1 MGDWASRPLRHVA
14 PAKRPL
20 QPVTGQAGITKKL
33 TQNTVTGISGNPNGT
48 YLYLAYDL
56 SGVLDDGNELRV
68 LPIIG
73 KCGYQ
78 NVMDVLH
85 LRGVDLC
92 ITQANILSYLKKTGE
107 FGQNIDAKLAYIAR
121 LYSEEMH
128 VLAGP
133 GIKSLQELSGRK
145 VNFSDGGSGSRDPAP
160 RIAPCPKNSSIP
172 PQKRPHAH
180 ATM

>member
-1 MGDWASRPLRHVA
+1 MCPVAAWAQQQPAARVQPVA

-20 QPVTGQAGITKKL
+20 QPVTGQ
-33 TQNTVTGISGNPNGT
+33 
-48 YLYLAYDL
+48 
-56 SGVLDDGNELRV
+56 
-68 LPIIG
+68 
-73 KCGYQ
+73 
-78 NVMDVLH
+78 
-85 LRGVDLC
+85 
-92 ITQANILSYLKKTGE
+92 
-107 FGQNIDAKLAYIAR
+107 FGQNIDAKPAYIAR

-145 VNFSDGGSGSRDPAP
+145 VNFSDVGSGSRDPAP
-160 RIAPCPKNSSIP
+160 RMAPCPKNSSIP